1 LKQFLDMPGERHRQN
16 GCAPAWMPRERC
28 GAPMIFAQ
36 QHQRNRLVR
45 VGVDE
50 FLGDASCQGL
60 RGLPAS

>member
-1 LKQFLDMPGERHRQN
+1 
-16 GCAPAWMPRERC
+16 
-28 GAPMIFAQ
+28 MIFAQ